1 MTAIIKKTYRVDEET
16 DIKIKEL
23 LRVYDLKTENELIKK
38 IVSDVYELK
47 KSKSLVPI
55 EELSDRDRKLEQAIF
70 ELGKLKGSIEEK
82 EKVIEKLEK
91 DRDKLMDIL
100 ERELEKR
107 EQLEKELKKSFWAR
121 LFGR

>member
-1 MTAIIKKTYRVDEET
+1 MTAIIKKTYRVDDET
-16 DIKIKEL
+16 DRKIKEL
-23 LRVYDLKTENELIKK
+23 LRIYDLKTENELIKK

-55 EELSDRDRKLEQAIF
+55 EELSERDRKLEQAIF

-91 DRDKLMDIL
+91 DRDKLIDLL
-100 ERELEKR
+100 ERELRKR

-121 LFGR
+121 LFGK

>member
-1 MTAIIKKTYRVDEET
+1 MTAIIKKTYRVDDET
-16 DIKIKEL
+16 DRKIKEL

-55 EELSDRDRKLEQAIF
+55 EELSERDRKLEQAIF

-91 DRDKLMDIL
+91 DRDKLIDLL
-100 ERELEKR
+100 ERELRKR

-121 LFGR
+121 LFGK

>member
-55 EELSDRDRKLEQAIF
+55 EELSDRDRKLEQVMF
-70 ELGKLKGSIEEK
+70 EAGRLKGAIEEK
-82 EKVIEKLEK
+82 EKMIEKLEK
-91 DRDKLMDIL
+91 EKG
-100 ERELEKR
+100 ELIEFLKDELKKR
-107 EQLEKELKKSFWAR
+107 EELEKELKKSFWAK

>member
-1 MTAIIKKTYRVDEET
+1 MTVIIKKTYRVDEET

>member
-1 MTAIIKKTYRVDEET
+1 MTVIIKKTYRVDDET
-16 DIKIKEL
+16 DRKIKEL
-23 LRVYDLKTENELIKK
+23 LRIYDLKTENELIKK

-55 EELSDRDRKLEQAIF
+55 EELSERDRKLEQAIF

-91 DRDKLMDIL
+91 DRDKLIDLL
-100 ERELEKR
+100 ERELKKR
-107 EQLEKELKKSFWAR
+107 EQLENELRKGFWAR

>member
-1 MTAIIKKTYRVDEET
+1 MTAIIKKTYRIDEET
-16 DIKIKEL
+16 DKKIKEL
-23 LRVYDLKTENELIKK
+23 LRVYDLKTENELIKR

-55 EELSDRDRKLEQAIF
+55 EELSERDRKLEQAIF
-70 ELGKLKGSIEEK
+70 ELGKLKGSIGEK
-82 EKVIEKLEK
+82 EKVIERLEK

-107 EQLEKELKKSFWAR
+107 EQLEKEMKKSFWAK
-121 LFGR
+121 LFKR